1 MCPSLGYKQVLRS
14 VVDGAIATAVN
25 KFGYKATSHTK
36 RRPSESRRFWERTC
50 SSLCL
55 LVVTNLF
62 ALPYVFDTLRARD
75 DSIVVVVCPLQ
86 TIMEDQVVSIRARV

>member
-1 MCPSLGYKQVLRS
+1 MKS

-25 KFGYKATSHTK
+25 KLGYKATSHQEKAIRELVLGKDVFVSLPTGSGK
-36 RRPSESRRFWERTC
+36 
-50 SSLCL
+50 SLCYA
-55 LVVTNLF
+55 

-86 TIMEDQVVSIRARV
+86 AIMEDQVSIRARV